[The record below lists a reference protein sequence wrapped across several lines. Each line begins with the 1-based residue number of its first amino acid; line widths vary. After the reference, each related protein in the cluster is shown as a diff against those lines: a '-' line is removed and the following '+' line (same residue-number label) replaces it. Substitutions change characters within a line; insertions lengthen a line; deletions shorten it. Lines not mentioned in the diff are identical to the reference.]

1 MGLQG
6 SSEGLDEPT
15 HIARVGPMVEDM
27 NLCLSHLCG
36 SHCFEEAA
44 AELQETAEDKHLR
57 QSADRARLHA
67 QPKLCENA
75 GSTGFARGIQIISV
89 ALASKQLTIETCW
102 MKFLLPNNMA

>member
-6 SSEGLDEPT
+6 SGEGLDEPT

-27 NLCLSHLCG
+27 NLCHSHLCG

-67 QPKLCENA
+67 RPKPCENA
-75 GSTGFARGIQIISV
+75 GSTGLARGIQILSD
-89 ALASKQLTIETCW
+89 ALASKELTIE
-102 MKFLLPNNMA
+102 